1 MTIPNTRTNTTDA
14 IDTTDASPAPEAPH
28 AVPRPWRLVAGREIS
43 VKLRDRNFIVATV
56 FTLGLLIVVF
66 GLQAFL
72 ENRPDEARV
81 AVPSQAALAIVDRA
95 AKAGNADGAK
105 LDWTTTA
112 VADEAAALALVRA
125 GDADVALVPDGAGW
139 RLVGDRAKD
148 DAVAT
153 WVGQVVKDEALARNA
168 AEHGATLAQLSA
180 GSVVGYDLL
189 DTEAQDPGFARVV
202 GLVFAFL
209 FYMSALMFGM
219 QIAQSVVE
227 EKQSR
232 IVEILAAAIPIQQLL
247 LGKIVGNVIMAM
259 AQLVLFLGVGL
270 AGLAFSPYS
279 SFLPAVA
286 GAAGWFL
293 VFFLVGFIVLA
304 AMWAVAGALAT
315 RHEDLQST
323 STPVTM
329 IIMVVLFGG
338 LLLSGTGQVI
348 GSYAPLMSVVA
359 MPIRLA
365 AGTAAWWEPL
375 ISLGVTVGA
384 GVLLVR
390 VAAMLYQRSVM
401 QTGSRLTIRQAFRV
415 QS

>member
-1 MTIPNTRTNTTDA
+1 MTTTNTRPQATDSA
-14 IDTTDASPAPEAPH
+14 MRETPPAA
-28 AVPRPWRLVAGREIS
+28 ARPWQLVAGREIS
-43 VKLRDRNFIVATV
+43 VKLRDKNFIMATV
-56 FTLGLLIVVF
+56 FTLVILVIVF
-66 GLQAFL
+66 GIQAFL

-81 AVPSQAALAIVDRA
+81 AVPSQSAAAIVDRA
-95 AKAGNADGAK
+95 EQAGIADDAK
-105 LDWTTTA
+105 LDWTTTT
-112 VADEAAALALVRA
+112 VADEAAALDLVRA
-125 GDADVALVPDGAGW
+125 GEADVALVPDGAGW
-139 RLVGDRAKD
+139 RLVGDRSKD
-148 DAVAT
+148 DTVAT

-168 AEHGATLAQLSA
+168 AQRGATLEQLSA

-189 DTEAQDPGFARVV
+189 DTDAQDPGFAKVV
-202 GLVFAFL
+202 GFVFAFL
-209 FYMSALMFGM
+209 FYMAALMFGM

-259 AQLVLFLGVGL
+259 GQLVLFLGVGL

-279 SFLPAVA
+279 SFVPVVA

-329 IIMVVLFGG
+329 VIMFVLFGG

-348 GSYAPLMSVVA
+348 GSYVPLMSVVA

-375 ISLGVTVGA
+375 LSLGVTAAA

>member
-1 MTIPNTRTNTTDA
+1 MTTTNTRPNTTTTDA
-14 IDTTDASPAPEAPH
+14 TAPEAPP
-28 AVPRPWRLVAGREIS
+28 AVERPWQLVAGREIS
-43 VKLRDRNFIVATV
+43 VKLRDKNFIMATV
-56 FTLGLLIVVF
+56 FTLVILIVVF
-66 GLQAFL
+66 GIQAFL
-72 ENRPDEARV
+72 ENRPNEARI
-81 AVPSQAALAIVDRA
+81 AVPSQTAAAIVDRA
-95 AKAGNADGAK
+95 EQAGNADDAK
-105 LDWTTTA
+105 LEWTTTT
-112 VADEAAALALVRA
+112 VADEAAALDLVRA
-125 GDADVALVPDGAGW
+125 GDADVALVPDDSGW
-139 RLVGDRAKD
+139 RLVGDRAED
-148 DAVAT
+148 DTVAT
-153 WVGQVVKDEALARNA
+153 WVGQIVKEEAIARNA
-168 AEHGATLAQLSA
+168 TEHGATLEQLSA

-189 DTEAQDPGFARVV
+189 DADAQDPGFARVV

-209 FYMSALMFGM
+209 FYMAALMFGM

-270 AGLAFSPYS
+270 GGLAFSPYS
-279 SFLPAVA
+279 SFVPAVA

-329 IIMVVLFGG
+329 VIMVVLFGG

-348 GSYAPLMSVVA
+348 GSYVPLMSVVA

-375 ISLGVTVGA
+375 VSLGVTGAA
-384 GVLLVR
+384 GVALVR
-390 VAAMLYQRSVM
+390 VAALLYQRSVM
-401 QTGSRLTIRQAFRV
+401 QTGSRLTMRQAFRV

>member
-1 MTIPNTRTNTTDA
+1 VL
-14 IDTTDASPAPEAPH
+14 EAPP
-28 AVPRPWRLVAGREIS
+28 AAARPWQLVAGREIS
-43 VKLRDRNFIVATV
+43 VKLRDKNFIMATV
-56 FTLGLLIVVF
+56 FTLVILVIVF
-66 GLQAFL
+66 GIQAFL
-72 ENRPDEARV
+72 ENRPDEARI
-81 AVPSQAALAIVDRA
+81 AVPSQSAAAIADRA
-95 AKAGNADGAK
+95 EQAGVAGGAK
-105 LDWTTTA
+105 LDWTTTT
-112 VADEAAALALVRA
+112 VADETAALDLVRA
-125 GDADVALVPDGAGW
+125 GEADVALVPDGDGW
-139 RLVGDRAKD
+139 RLVGDRSKD
-148 DAVAT
+148 DTVAT
-153 WVGQVVKDEALARNA
+153 WVGQVVKDEALTRNA
-168 AEHGATLAQLSA
+168 AQHGTTLEQLSA

-189 DTEAQDPGFARVV
+189 DKDARDPGFAKVV
-202 GLVFAFL
+202 GFVFAFL
-209 FYMSALMFGM
+209 FYMAALMFGM

-247 LGKIVGNVIMAM
+247 LGKVVGNVIMAM
-259 AQLVLFLGVGL
+259 GQLVLFLGVGL
-270 AGLAFSPYS
+270 GGLAFSPYS
-279 SFLPAVA
+279 SFVPAVA

-329 IIMVVLFGG
+329 VIMVVLFGG

-348 GSYAPLMSVVA
+348 GSYVPLMSVVA

-375 ISLGVTVGA
+375 VSLGVTAAA

-390 VAAMLYQRSVM
+390 IAALIYRRSVM
-401 QTGSRLTIRQAFRV
+401 QTGSRLTMRQAFKV
-415 QS
+415 QA

>member
-1 MTIPNTRTNTTDA
+1 MTTTNTRPNTTTTDA
-14 IDTTDASPAPEAPH
+14 TAPEAPS
-28 AVPRPWRLVAGREIS
+28 AVERPWQLVAGREIS
-43 VKLRDRNFIVATV
+43 VKLRDKNFIMATV
-56 FTLGLLIVVF
+56 FTLVILIVVF
-66 GLQAFL
+66 GIQAFL
-72 ENRPDEARV
+72 ENRPNEARIV
-81 AVPSQAALAIVDRA
+81 VPSQTAAAIVDRA
-95 AKAGNADGAK
+95 EQAGNADDAK
-105 LDWTTTA
+105 LEWTTTT
-112 VADEAAALALVRA
+112 VADEAAALDLVRA
-125 GDADVALVPDGAGW
+125 GDADVALVPDDSGW
-139 RLVGDRAKD
+139 RLVGDRAED
-148 DAVAT
+148 DTVAT
-153 WVGQVVKDEALARNA
+153 WVGQVVKEEAIARNA
-168 AEHGATLAQLSA
+168 TEHGATLEQLSA

-189 DTEAQDPGFARVV
+189 DADAQDPGFARVV

-209 FYMSALMFGM
+209 FYMAALMFGM

-270 AGLAFSPYS
+270 GGLAFSPYS
-279 SFLPAVA
+279 SFVPAVA

-329 IIMVVLFGG
+329 VIMVVLFGG

-348 GSYAPLMSVVA
+348 GSYVPLMSVVA

-375 ISLGVTVGA
+375 VSLGVTAAA
-384 GVLLVR
+384 GVALVR
-390 VAAMLYQRSVM
+390 VAALLYQRSVM
-401 QTGSRLTIRQAFRV
+401 QTGSRLTMRQAFRV